1 MCVSRGGGP
10 HMFGLSGGWW
20 KPSGVVLLLA
30 GVCTVASP
38 LVAEAQGFVTAV
50 PSRTR
55 LFPEISSSV
64 TAMKRDSAGRYYVL
78 ATPANVIWIFSPQG
92 KRIGQIP
99 RAGADAAEIEFAVD
113 FDLDPSG
120 RVLVADRA
128 ADAVEIFSLEG
139 SLIAKISVFAP
150 TGVVALPDKQFA
162 VSTLRSKR
170 LVEIRNE
177 QGGLVRSFGDP
188 AEAGLDT
195 DSKKLQ
201 NAGKI
206 SGDGA
211 GDIYFA
217 FAALPDPT
225 VRKYDR
231 FGYAAADA
239 RFAASQYEPGLHQSP
254 DDRVQLGVNFRE
266 VSFSDSYN
274 TWATIGNKG
283 DVNFGGGLS
292 PGLGAHMGGAGGQ
305 TAQSATDNVLSTAMA
320 AGPGGGSPGG
330 MAGGAMVSAQGS
342 YQGDSLQL
350 HMGGKPRAPTTASGS
365 SDNGKAQGPADG
377 VLQFSGP
384 DSSASDLFGNPN
396 SADSSETALWFAPP
410 PTPAPGVGPGGGAGS
425 GVFGGAG
432 LFPGLAGFGR
442 VGGTDFAGGIGGG
455 AGFFNNFSQGSSA
468 LSAINDST
476 MKAPVSAPSSI
487 ATSGTAGS
495 ADAHAGAA
503 GHSGERFDGP
513 HGRYGRDLY
522 NFTGTVKV
530 NLDRFAA
537 DPNDKPVITAVGV
550 DPVSQDIWA
559 AIGRVLAHFDKN
571 GGYLGDYYITT
582 PEGNPMHA
590 SAIIVEPERLIVA
603 SDSRGIF
610 EFARPDLRAA
620 HLRAAP
626 AADQPPPPQHTTT
639 SP

>member
-1 MCVSRGGGP
+1 
-10 HMFGLSGGWW
+10 MFGLSGWGWW
-20 KPSGVVLLLA
+20 KPTGVVVLLAGLA
-30 GVCTVASP
+30 FALPS
-38 LVAEAQGFVTAV
+38 VAEAQGFVTAV

-55 LFPEISSSV
+55 LFPEINSSV
-64 TAMKRDSAGRYYVL
+64 TAMKRDSAGRYYIL

-99 RAGADAAEIEFAVD
+99 QEGSAGAKIGFAVD

-128 ADAVEIFSLEG
+128 ANAVEIFSLEG
-139 SLIAKISVFAP
+139 TLLAKISVFAP
-150 TGVVALPDKQFA
+150 TGIVALSDKQFA
-162 VSTLRSKR
+162 VSSLRSKR
-170 LVEIRNE
+170 LIEIRDE
-177 QGGLVRSFGDP
+177 QGALVRSFGDP
-188 AEAGLDT
+188 AEAGIDT

-239 RFAASQYEPGLHQSP
+239 RLAASQYEPGWHPSP

-274 TWATIGNKG
+274 SWATIGNKG

-320 AGPGGGSPGG
+320 AGPGGGGPGG
-330 MAGGAMVSAQGS
+330 IAGGGMVSAQGS
-342 YQGDSLQL
+342 YQGNSLQL
-350 HMGGKPRAPTTASGS
+350 HMGGKARATTTANPYGAG
-365 SDNGKAQGPADG
+365 DNGNSAPGGADG
-377 VLQFSGP
+377 LLQFSGS
-384 DSSASDLFGNPN
+384 DSASGDLFGNPN
-396 SADSSETALWFAPP
+396 SADNSSPALLFASPP
-410 PTPAPGVGPGGGAGS
+410 APTPGVGPGGGAGS
-425 GVFGGAG
+425 GMFGGAG

-455 AGFFNNFSQGSSA
+455 FFNNFSQGSSS
-468 LSAINDST
+468 LSAITDST
-476 MKAPVSAPSSI
+476 MKTPVSAPSSI
-487 ATSGTAGS
+487 ASSGTAGS
-495 ADAHAGAA
+495 AEAHGGAA

-530 NLDRFAA
+530 NLDHFAA
-537 DPNDKPVITAVGV
+537 DPNDKPTITAVGV

-559 AIGRVLAHFDKN
+559 AIGRMLAHFDKN
-571 GGYLGDYYITT
+571 GSYLGDYYITT

-590 SAIIVEPERLIVA
+590 SAIIVEPDRLIVA

-610 EFARPDLRAA
+610 EFMRPDLRAA
-620 HLRAAP
+620 HLAALP
-626 AADQPPPPQHTTT
+626 GAVPPPAPQHSTT
-639 SP
+639 PQ